1 MPDLDF
7 DINTLVDTCTTD
19 TYTVKPFQCCPCGS
33 QRKDII
39 GVTKTDVVYQCLSC
53 GSSWL
58 RSERCQQCAAPATRV
73 INGFGACELCA
84 YQP

>member
-7 DINTLVDTCTTD
+7 DIATLANVTTANAIPV
-19 TYTVKPFQCCPCGS
+19 TSFKTCPCGS

-58 RSERCQQCAAPATRV
+58 RSERCQCCGFPSAKV
-73 INGFGACELCA
+73 INTFGICEPCA
-84 YQP
+84 DEG